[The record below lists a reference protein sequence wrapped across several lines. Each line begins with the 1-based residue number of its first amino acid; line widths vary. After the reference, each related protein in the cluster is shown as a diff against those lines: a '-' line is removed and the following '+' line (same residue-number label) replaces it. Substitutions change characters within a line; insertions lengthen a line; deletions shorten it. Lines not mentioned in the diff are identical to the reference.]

1 MPLDLFNYLN
11 RSVVVAMV
19 AVRMMEAAVNQVI
32 HVVTMGNR
40 GMAAI
45 GTMNVLRRAFISG
58 ESRGAFV
65 RIGRIN
71 GNRVFVH
78 MILVWMMQMA
88 IVEVIYMPFMLDGD
102 MPAAGCVDVS
112 MVRMRCTSLF
122 AHNCFGFFHLSPRF
136 FQNNYLIP
144 PLTWQEMFLQ
154 VTCI

>member
-32 HVVTMGNR
+32 HVATMGNR

-45 GTMNVLRRAFISG
+45 GTMNVLRRAFFAG
-58 ESRGAFV
+58 KFWRAF
-65 RIGRIN
+65 IGICRIN
-71 GNRVFVH
+71 GNRVLIH
-78 MILVWMMQMA
+78 MIIVRMMKMA

-136 FQNNYLIP
+136 VQNNYLIP
-144 PLTWQEMFLQ
+144 ALTWQEMFLQ